1 MKRILILTLTALMLL
16 ACTSCTGMKDETNV
30 TEINRFIPLEND
42 LTLYVGANGVFTNY
56 EIENK
61 TEEYL
66 TYLSSVT
73 YTLRRSSYS
82 YGEDIPFV
90 EYEGYYYYWETD
102 NIYEEI
108 MLGEKTVKN
117 TYEYAYM
124 PYGEKNNINVRLTRT
139 TETTYDYEGGFI
151 SKDFDYTVD
160 VGYYFDSWNELRM
173 LCPELA
179 KRINT
184 TGTKKYYVD
193 VTTPT
198 SISYN
203 TESFTETYY
212 YFENN
217 VTEE

>member
-1 MKRILILTLTALMLL
+1 MLL
-16 ACTSCTGMKDETNV
+16 ACTSCKGMKDETNA
-30 TEINRFIPLEND
+30 TEINHFTPLGND
-42 LTLYVGANGVFTNY
+42 MTLYVGANGVFTNY

-66 TYLSSVT
+66 SYLSSVT
-73 YTLRRSSYS
+73 YTLRRSSYRYS
-82 YGEDIPFV
+82 EEIPYV
-90 EYEGYYYYWETD
+90 EYDGYYYYWETD